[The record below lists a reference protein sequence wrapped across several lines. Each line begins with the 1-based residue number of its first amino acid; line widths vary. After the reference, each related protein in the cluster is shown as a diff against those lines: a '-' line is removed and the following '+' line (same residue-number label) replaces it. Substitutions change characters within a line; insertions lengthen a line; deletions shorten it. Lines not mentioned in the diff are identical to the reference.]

1 MEIAITF
8 DYERKRGIYD
18 TFFWKYSYK
27 ESAQQQRA
35 VCLFSPFY
43 AFSGKTLWFYG
54 IPGIHK
60 TFGILLFGFALCS
73 MVMQNKTTWK
83 NKLRGCQEKKVASG
97 IVRVYNNVTLH
108 FEIEILR

>member
-1 MEIAITF
+1 MKGNEEYTIP
-8 DYERKRGIYD
+8 
-18 TFFWKYSYK
+18 FFEKKKYSYK

-97 IVRVYNNVTLH
+97 IVLVYN
-108 FEIEILR
+108 IM